1 MPLRDAPQA
10 DLSVLIRRLVRGTP
24 EQVFQAWT
32 EPEQVKTWW
41 GPAHISCPECDVDL
55 RVGGGYKIANLLP
68 DGSIIWIIGR
78 FLRVERPHLLSYSW
92 QSGRAPEFGEREF
105 DEHAPERVTVRF
117 VQQGD
122 KTEVIVEHRH
132 IADEQ
137 TQRNHTHG
145 WTGCLDGIEA
155 FCS

>member
-1 MPLRDAPQA
+1 MPNDENQL

-32 EPEQVKTWW
+32 EAEQVKKWW
-41 GPAHISCPECDVDL
+41 GPAHISCPQCEMDL
-55 RVGGGYKIANLLP
+55 RVGGAYKIANLLP
-68 DGSIIWIIGR
+68 DGSTIWIIGR
-78 FLRVERPHLLSYSW
+78 FLRIERPHLLSYSW
-92 QSGRAPEFGEREF
+92 QSGREPEF

-117 VQQGD
+117 VPKGD
-122 KTEVIVEHRH
+122 STEVIVEHRH
-132 IADEQ
+132 ITDEKTQ
-137 TQRNHTHG
+137 TNHTNG